1 MHGRTRRT
9 AIEAGI
15 AAALAFV
22 ISLIA
27 LGPVLRWIGAGW
39 AGGDMLSTYVNT
51 NVWGGFAYERTNQFG
66 FPLGMDLNYF
76 PNTDI
81 TENTFASAV
90 NAITGNAFTGLNLL
104 VILSFPLVA
113 ALAYLVIRLTGLK
126 GALAIALAVA
136 FSLIPYHWGRAL
148 GHTYLA
154 TLYSAVTGMALV
166 LIVGTGRLERWRR
179 RAKSR
184 GRTAHLGLIALIT
197 VMVLVIAWT
206 GIYYAAFTCILGATA
221 LLWRIAKGAKAR
233 ALAWDA
239 LPFIAIVIM
248 SVIAFLPGL
257 LTTLADPPLL
267 PLSERTAF
275 ESVLFAG
282 SLAIAL
288 LPIPQS
294 SLPLI
299 GSAYNDAVL
308 AWVAAAPFGES
319 TVITNHGTWV
329 TAAAAVVMLVG
340 ALIARRRRQP
350 TGLGLIAALLATTL
364 LFFIPWGLNYLFAS
378 TITAQIRAWNRLLP
392 FLLLLLILG
401 AATVLARAR
410 WATKAPLAV
419 LVAVGVLGI
428 TALDS
433 TLPFRGAY
441 ADSVREAAG
450 MTKDAKAYAD
460 ALNAAIPT
468 DCGVLQLPYMGYP
481 EFGVVRGIND
491 YDHFW
496 PALLNPGKQ
505 WSYGA
510 VKNTDAGVWSA
521 QLPALPTQEQASL
534 LSGAGFCAVHLDL
547 RGFISEVRPQL
558 TDAFRA
564 RFGTEIATG
573 KDGLWL
579 AFPIAAAPA
588 SPEAV
593 EAFLHQPLITPD
605 PVTVHQE
612 ERGLEDTTWW
622 TKDSRAT
629 FTITPTRAGTPVTI
643 VRGAV
648 AAPECGT
655 LPITV
660 TLVGPSES
668 ATTTLIGTPG
678 EVTPFSLLLGNPS
691 AAPVVLQ
698 VDGPGS
704 GCAGSWPGQ
713 RFVQVS
719 NLTSY

>member
-1 MHGRTRRT
+1 MHGPTRRI

-51 NVWGGFAYERTNQFG
+51 NVWGGFAYERTTQFG

-90 NAITGNAFTGLNLL
+90 NAITGNAFAGLNLL

-113 ALAYLVIRLTGLK
+113 ALAYLVIRLTGLR

-179 RAKSR
+179 SAISR
-184 GRTAHLGLIALIT
+184 GRTAHLGLIALIA

-350 TGLGLIAALLATTL
+350 IGLGLIAALLATTL

-460 ALNAAIPT
+460 ALNAAIPA

-481 EFGVVRGIND
+481 EHGVVRGIND

-521 QLPALPTQEQASL
+521 QLPPLPTQEQASL
-534 LSGAGFCAVHLDL
+534 LAGAGFCAVHLDL

-558 TDAFRA
+558 TDAFRG
-564 RFGTEIATG
+564 RFGTEVASG

-579 AFPIAAAPA
+579 AFPITQQPAAQ
-588 SPEAV
+588 EQV
-593 EAFLHQPLITPD
+593 EAFLHQPLIVND
-605 PVTVHQE
+605 PVSTH
-612 ERGLEDTTWW
+612 EREQDLTRSWW
-622 TKDSRAT
+622 WLKDPRTT
-629 FTITPTRAGTPVTI
+629 FTIRPTQAETPVRVVRGTVEAPSCGTRPATITLKGPTGHSTTTI
-643 VRGAV
+643 VAKPGEAVPFEVRLEQPSAEV
-648 AAPECGT
+648 AA
-655 LPITV
+655 L
-660 TLVGPSES
+660 
-668 ATTTLIGTPG
+668 LIEAPG
-678 EVTPFSLLLGNPS
+678 EPCTG
-691 AAPVVLQ
+691 
-698 VDGPGS
+698 DWTGP
-704 GCAGSWPGQ
+704 
-713 RFVQVS
+713 RHLTVS
-719 NLTSY
+719 DLRSY